1 MMTVEIS
8 EPSSRFEDYGVK
20 RSLLEQ
26 KKERVEKREK
36 LQPGNQERT
45 KSGEVRERKQVLYSL
60 KRRHS
65 NSNDACASTCLQV
78 NQAVIS
84 INVHHWLYRW

>member
-36 LQPGNQERT
+36 LQPGNLNKLRVSSKNLRKRT
-45 KSGEVRERKQVLYSL
+45 KITKRER
-60 KRRHS
+60 RAGR
-65 NSNDACASTCLQV
+65 
-78 NQAVIS
+78 
-84 INVHHWLYRW
+84 